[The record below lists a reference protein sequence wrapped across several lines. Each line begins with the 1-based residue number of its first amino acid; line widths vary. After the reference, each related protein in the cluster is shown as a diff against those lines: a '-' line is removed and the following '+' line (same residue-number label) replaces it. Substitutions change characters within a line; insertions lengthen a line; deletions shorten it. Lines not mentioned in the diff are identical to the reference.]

1 MIAEKKEIEDQKLL
15 RCFIALELSRET
27 IEEIEEIQKLI
38 KKKNLFY
45 GKFTEPENLHL
56 TLKFLGELDEDKI
69 EEVKKKLRGIKFNDF
84 EVSLGEAGT
93 FINRYNSLLWVKL
106 NGKGIWDLQEL
117 LDEKLKDIFSKEER
131 FMSHITI
138 ARMKKIPSKNLLLE
152 YVKSMKIK
160 KIKFQV
166 RDFILKKSELKSDGP
181 VYTNLEKYEL
191 KN

>member
-181 VYTNLEKYEL
+181 VYTNIETYEL